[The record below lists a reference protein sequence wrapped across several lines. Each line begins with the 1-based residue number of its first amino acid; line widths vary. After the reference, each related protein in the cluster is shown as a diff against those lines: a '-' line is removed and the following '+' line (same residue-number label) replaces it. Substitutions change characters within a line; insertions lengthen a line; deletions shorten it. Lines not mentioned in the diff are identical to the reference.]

1 MRTLPFLMSLVIVV
15 GLLAGCHDAPSE
27 TGITVRV
34 VNQLTGGPVAG
45 TDVFL
50 QGSGITTRFTTSA
63 SGTVFIPDV
72 PVGGPYSLL
81 LVTPAGYAPVL
92 AGPIAFSGAN
102 LTVISEVLT
111 YAQLLATFGV
121 ARPTDNTATV
131 VAFGYE
137 RLDGDSPTRE
147 VQLTVDTMTDTG
159 NPAVVTGIPV
169 PPPGHNI
176 TVTDTATGRAVLF
189 PGQQLVPNSVLVV
202 QAAFEGVD

>member
-1 MRTLPFLMSLVIVV
+1 MRFLWFFLLCGVLALVTV
-15 GLLAGCHDAPSE
+15 GCQDASPDA
-27 TGITVRV
+27 GITVRV
-34 VNQLTGGPVAG
+34 VNQLTGGPVTG

-50 QGSGITTRFTTSA
+50 QGSGITTRFTTNA
-63 SGTVFIPDV
+63 FGTVLIPDV

-81 LVTPAGYAPVL
+81 LVTPAGYAPGL
-92 AGPIAFSGAN
+92 AGPISFSGVN
-102 LTVISEVLT
+102 RTVIGEVLT
-111 YAQLLATFGV
+111 YAQLLATYGV
-121 ARPTDNTATV
+121 AQPTDNTATV

-137 RLDGDSPTRE
+137 RLDGVSPTRE
-147 VQLTVDTMTDTG
+147 VQLTVDSTTDTG

-202 QAAFEGVD
+202 QAAFEGID